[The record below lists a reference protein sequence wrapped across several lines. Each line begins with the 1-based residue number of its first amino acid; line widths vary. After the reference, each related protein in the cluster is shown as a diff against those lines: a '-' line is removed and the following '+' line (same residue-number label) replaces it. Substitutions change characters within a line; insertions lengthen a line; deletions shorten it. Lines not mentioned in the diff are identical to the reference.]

1 MEDLSDGQ
9 LQYPSKEQLQ
19 RYEAQHKEI
28 MAMYDPTEPEETF
41 FPALGLRLVQAVSD
55 PDLPHDYRFKYHM
68 ILVSYTSNS
77 SEFELAR
84 ETLADFARALEAT
97 GMSPGEV
104 DKALE
109 KKLELLVMV
118 EVALEEKKK
127 KKRRGKP
134 ARRSMWPFPVRENHG
149 LDNC

>member
-1 MEDLSDGQ
+1 
-9 LQYPSKEQLQ
+9 
-19 RYEAQHKEI
+19 
-28 MAMYDPTEPEETF
+28 
-41 FPALGLRLVQAVSD
+41 
-55 PDLPHDYRFKYHM
+55 M

-127 KKRRGKP
+127 KKERE
-134 ARRSMWPFPVRENHG
+134 AREEKYAALSYA
-149 LDNC
+149 